1 MRRLLILS
9 ALLFA
14 GCFSGQRYTEGSYLA
29 LGAYIPGEGGNLYG
43 VEIVQYLNGARLS
56 TQTNTPCVFSRQ
68 FCATNF
74 YLWGMVETHESTKSE
89 LKINR

>member
-29 LGAYIPGEGGNLYG
+29 LGAYVPVESNLYG
-43 VEIVQYLNGARLS
+43 VEIVQYLNGARLC
-56 TQTNTPCVFSRQ
+56 TQTNTPCVFSRTYN
-68 FCATNF
+68 ATNS
-74 YLWGMVETHESTKSE
+74 YLWGMVETRETTRTE
-89 LKINR
+89 LQLNR

>member
-1 MRRLLILS
+1 MRRLVLFALIL
-9 ALLFA
+9 LA

-29 LGAYIPGEGGNLYG
+29 LGAYVPVESNLYG

-56 TQTNTPCVFSRQ
+56 TATNTPCVFSRQ
-68 FCATNF
+68 FSATNS